1 MPVGCIIGLGSR
13 GRKNRAS
20 PPIVGPLC
28 NGVSLSEG
36 PRGRRKSPGRRSE
49 WKEVRR
55 RGSPGCRDVVRDCTP
70 ATSIGRQ
77 TTLYLS
83 KILEWVCERGP
94 PNGAGTS
101 SVGRGRP
108 STSRTSWPNS
118 ANYHPRFPYGPRVR
132 RCPGLTRT
140 RDTASKFRVRGAS
153 LRQLGRLRGG
163 GRGRGIGKR
172 MPPPLLDHLIGMIRR
187 HLSETRLSTSFYRPY
202 SQPRVVRIRMRP
214 RPFSEFLAQ
223 PCHDFSRHIRAKL

>member
-153 LRQLGRLRGG
+153 LRQLGR
-163 GRGRGIGKR
+163 
-172 MPPPLLDHLIGMIRR
+172 RR
-187 HLSETRLSTSFYRPY
+187 RARQRYRKTNAAA
-202 SQPRVVRIRMRP
+202 VVRSFNWHDSPTPLRDAPLHFVLPSVLPAP
-214 RPFSEFLAQ
+214 RSPDSHAPTTIFRI
-223 PCHDFSRHIRAKL
+223 PRAAMP